1 MIAQEKKE
9 VGLALRCFENWKK
22 AMPKLREDRMLRNDQ
37 EERIIHGFQ
46 KVKCEE
52 FLGFPWEE
60 SIESLDQFCGR
71 QYQRA
76 E

>member
-37 EERIIHGFQ
+37 EERIIHGF
-46 KVKCEE
+46 
-52 FLGFPWEE
+52 
-60 SIESLDQFCGR
+60 
-71 QYQRA
+71 
-76 E
+76 